1 MGKILIVEDHQDIQ
15 ALLRDVLSPYYAVI
29 QAYDGTSALAQF
41 HQEAPDLIILDLML
55 PNVTGESVLTTIRKT
70 SSVPVLVLTAIQDK
84 QKTVALLQQG
94 ANDYLTKPF
103 DIDEL
108 LARIQVQL
116 RQTLPAPSAKA
127 QDHLQVGE
135 ITLNLKRH
143 AVTVNNQPL
152 TLPKKSMRCWR

>member
-1 MGKILIVEDHQDIQ
+1 MVKILIVEDHQDIQ

-29 QAYDGTSALAQF
+29 QAYDGISALAQF

-94 ANDYLTKPF
+94 ANENITKPC
-103 DIDEL
+103 DIDE
-108 LARIQVQL
+108 
-116 RQTLPAPSAKA
+116 
-127 QDHLQVGE
+127 
-135 ITLNLKRH
+135 
-143 AVTVNNQPL
+143 
-152 TLPKKSMRCWR
+152 

>member
-29 QAYDGTSALAQF
+29 QAYDGISALAQF
-41 HQEAPDLIILDLML
+41 HQEAPDLIILDSML

-108 LARIQVQL
+108 LARVQVQL
-116 RQTLPAPSAKA
+116 LSLIHISEPTRRHHVSRMPSSA
-127 QDHLQVGE
+127 
-135 ITLNLKRH
+135 
-143 AVTVNNQPL
+143 
-152 TLPKKSMRCWR
+152 